1 MNSKMLK
8 RTCTMS
14 VLVLLIILLIVL
26 VVARLNHVSA
36 EAAHTVVET
45 VVDKPEAPP
54 VVPEPEPIP
63 EPEPEPEP
71 LVVEVKHITSLP
83 YYDVPLDEEL
93 QFFIAAE
100 CEKHHID
107 PSVVVAMIDVESKY
121 TVDIMGDG
129 GNAFGL
135 MQIHPRW
142 HGDRMERLMATNL
155 LDPYQNVLVGI
166 DFLRELSES
175 GKPIEWV
182 LMAYN
187 GGMQYANEMRAAG
200 KVSFYASEVL
210 RISNELKEGEKM
222 AVFITDDPIADF
234 NAWDAEQADWLAKLP
249 VCADCD
255 EPIQDETAFYI
266 NGDWICND
274 CIDSYKRD
282 VLPE

>member
-1 MNSKMLK
+1 MNFKILK
-8 RTCTMS
+8 RTGAAAI
-14 VLVLLIILLIVL
+14 LILLLILLIVL
-26 VVARLNHVSA
+26 IIARSNLASA
-36 EAAHTVVET
+36 EAAHDDVATDLVM
-45 VVDKPEAPP
+45 PEAPL
-54 VVPEPEPIP
+54 VKSEPIP
-63 EPEPEPEP
+63 VQEPKPEPEP
-71 LVVEVKHITSLP
+71 LKVEVKRITSLP

-93 QFFIAAE
+93 QFFIATE
-100 CEKHHID
+100 CEKYHID

-121 TVDIMGDG
+121 TADILGDG

-200 KVSFYASEVL
+200 KVSFYAWEVL

-234 NAWDAEQADWLAKLP
+234 NAWDAEQSAWLEKLP

-255 EPIQDETAFYI
+255 NPIQDEEAYYI